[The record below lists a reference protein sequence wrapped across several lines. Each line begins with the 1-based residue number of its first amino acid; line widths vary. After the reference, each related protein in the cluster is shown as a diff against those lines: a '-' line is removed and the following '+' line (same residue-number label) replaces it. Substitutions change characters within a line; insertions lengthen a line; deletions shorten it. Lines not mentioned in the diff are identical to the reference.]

1 MKFLLD
7 AGALVAIDK
16 RDRSVGAMLRVIQ
29 QQGLVVRTSAGVVA
43 QIWRDGAKQANLA
56 RVLAGVRVRA
66 LDADDGRRAG
76 ELQRRSR
83 TSDAIDAHL
92 AWMADSDDVIL
103 TSDPED
109 MRRLLDAQRVDA
121 VIRRV

>member
-1 MKFLLD
+1 MKILLD

-29 QQGLVVRTSAGVVA
+29 EQGLVVRTSAGVLA
-43 QIWRDGAKQANLA
+43 QVWRDGAKQANLA
-56 RVLAGVRVRA
+56 RVLAGVRVRP
-66 LDADDGRRAG
+66 LDAGDGRRAG
-76 ELQRRSR
+76 ELQGRAR

-92 AWMADSDDVIL
+92 AWMAESNDVIL
-103 TSDPED
+103 TSDPDD
-109 MRRLLDAQRVDA
+109 MRRLLDARGVDA